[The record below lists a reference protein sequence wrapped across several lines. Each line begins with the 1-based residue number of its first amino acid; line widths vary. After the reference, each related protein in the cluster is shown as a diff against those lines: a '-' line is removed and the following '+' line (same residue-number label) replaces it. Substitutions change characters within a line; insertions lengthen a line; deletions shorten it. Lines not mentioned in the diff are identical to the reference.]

1 MHYLV
6 AFLIFWLVPFFVL
19 AKHTEKTWWPQSV
32 ENRLVLAK
40 DNRAELIIALNSI
53 PKEQQRGM
61 AFLIENMPDSDLL
74 NIKASFLLEN
84 HDLAYK
90 TKQQTPW
97 GKEIPEALFFNNVL
111 AYANLDEK
119 RDPWRKEFYEL
130 CMPIIKSC
138 KTPTEATQKLNS
150 ELFKVLKLKY
160 APQRRAP
167 NLSPKESIAQ
177 GNASCTGLSIVLSDA
192 CRAVC
197 IPTRIVGTPNW
208 FDKRGN
214 HTWIEIYDKGWHF
227 TGACEPDPKGLD
239 RGWFAGDA
247 SKAQHDSPEHAIYA
261 TSFRKTDIHFPLVW
275 ARDIKTVSGENITQR
290 YAKKDS
296 KPSNTVLLLV
306 KVFDQN
312 KKRIITNVSISLK
325 GDNNIKFEG
334 KSRGES
340 SDLNDFL
347 SFDLSPDK
355 EYLIKTES
363 IEKTVLTGK
372 PGTQQILEFN
382 IERK

>member
-6 AFLIFWLVPFFVL
+6 AFLIFWLVPFLVL

-90 TKQQTPW
+90 AKQQTPW
-97 GKEIPEALFFNNVL
+97 GKEIPEELFFNNVL

-130 CMPIIKSC
+130 CMPMLKSC

-177 GNASCTGLSIVLSDA
+177 GNASCTGLSIGRIGTRRLLLFLFLFSPKPFQPNQTLQCGKSPA
-192 CRAVC
+192 Q
-197 IPTRIVGTPNW
+197 TRI
-208 FDKRGN
+208 
-214 HTWIEIYDKGWHF
+214 Y
-227 TGACEPDPKGLD
+227 
-239 RGWFAGDA
+239 
-247 SKAQHDSPEHAIYA
+247 
-261 TSFRKTDIHFPLVW
+261 
-275 ARDIKTVSGENITQR
+275 
-290 YAKKDS
+290 
-296 KPSNTVLLLV
+296 
-306 KVFDQN
+306 
-312 KKRIITNVSISLK
+312 
-325 GDNNIKFEG
+325 
-334 KSRGES
+334 
-340 SDLNDFL
+340 
-347 SFDLSPDK
+347 
-355 EYLIKTES
+355 
-363 IEKTVLTGK
+363 
-372 PGTQQILEFN
+372 
-382 IERK
+382 

>member
-1 MHYLV
+1 
-6 AFLIFWLVPFFVL
+6 
-19 AKHTEKTWWPQSV
+19 
-32 ENRLVLAK
+32 
-40 DNRAELIIALNSI
+40 
-53 PKEQQRGM
+53 M

-90 TKQQTPW
+90 AKQQTPW
-97 GKEIPEALFFNNVL
+97 GKEIPEELFFNNVL

-239 RGWFAGDA
+239 RGWFVGDA
-247 SKAQHDSPEHAIYA
+247 SKAQQDSPEHAIYA

-296 KPSNTVLLLV
+296 KPTNTVLLLV

-312 KKRIITNVSISLK
+312 KKRITTNVSISLK
-325 GDNNIKFEG
+325 GDNNIKFGG

-340 SDLNDFL
+340 ADLNDFL

-372 PGTQQILEFN
+372 PGTQQILEFI